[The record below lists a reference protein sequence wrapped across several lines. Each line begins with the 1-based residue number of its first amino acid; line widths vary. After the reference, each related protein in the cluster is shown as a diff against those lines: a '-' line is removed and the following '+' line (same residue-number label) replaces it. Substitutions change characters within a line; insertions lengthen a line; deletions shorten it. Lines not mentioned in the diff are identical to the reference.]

1 MHHDGIKHI
10 WYCTTNLCLKHL
22 FKLSFSWKGEKSKM
36 SIHDPSQQWCSM
48 RQIHLLEL
56 LKLKITQKVSSS
68 VETKVWYPEEVSFQF
83 NYRYCEPK
91 KFLFK
96 ECHAASAADAAGASF
111 FFFVVSVD
119 FWNLNLCEICWWC
132 MRGQNISIVSS
143 YFHFF
148 LLDVVQQKYKHF
160 AHGQGSVLLQ
170 RIAYW
175 CRTTEWFK
183 HFFAGL
189 WNIHLTCWIKI
200 GTVMHW
206 ICITSVPFSAN
217 VGLFLEIICEFIA
230 EGFQF
235 FYSYLNLFSDEIFSL
250 QASTKK

>member
-1 MHHDGIKHI
+1 MILASNDA
-10 WYCTTNLCLKHL
+10 CN
-22 FKLSFSWKGEKSKM
+22 F
-36 SIHDPSQQWCSM
+36 SM

-170 RIAYW
+170 RIA
-175 CRTTEWFK
+175 CSID
-183 HFFAGL
+183 AG
-189 WNIHLTCWIKI
+189 
-200 GTVMHW
+200 
-206 ICITSVPFSAN
+206 
-217 VGLFLEIICEFIA
+217 
-230 EGFQF
+230 Q
-235 FYSYLNLFSDEIFSL
+235 LNGSNIFSL
-250 QASTKK
+250 DYEIYIWLVGSK